1 MNLRLDFG
9 GTSILMSGTRSRCC
23 RVTSLQGI
31 TFTSVSLHMV
41 LRKWMHDPMEKDEVY
56 LHGYI
61 SRLHRLISY
70 MAHRFNLIRLCY
82 LNLCDGVNP

>member
-1 MNLRLDFG
+1 
-9 GTSILMSGTRSRCC
+9 
-23 RVTSLQGI
+23 
-31 TFTSVSLHMV
+31 
-41 LRKWMHDPMEKDEVY
+41 MEKDEVY

-70 MAHRFNLIRLCY
+70 MAHRFNSIRLCY